1 MYLKEPPV
9 FYSLGGLYYCH
20 MNPTI
25 PRNRYLEKLHKQ
37 GRNPSYISGETT
49 IDHSQSFKGNIENF
63 IGFAQIP
70 IGLAGPL
77 LLNGSA
83 GTSEH
88 WVPMA
93 TTEGALVASYNRGIR
108 AGSMSGGFTAR
119 TISNA
124 VQRSPYFEFD
134 TLLKALEFSKW
145 IKTIESTFQKS
156 VRQVSRFAELKKVDI
171 LHEGNG
177 VHLTFSFE
185 TGAAAGQNMVTI
197 VTDHLM
203 KEVLDLAPH
212 KPNLFYI
219 DANMSG
225 DKKATFSSLANVRGR
240 KAISELMLS
249 KSVIEKVLKSSAEKL
264 AKLWRTGT
272 LGALQTGAAGNPA
285 HISNAL
291 TAIFIACGQDV
302 ACIAEAA
309 VGTSRVEARPNGD
322 LYASMTLPNLIVGN
336 VGGGT
341 GLPTQ
346 KEALE
351 LMDCSSPADV
361 DKFAEICCSVALA
374 GELSIGAAIAGGSFA
389 SAHKAHGRKR

>member
-1 MYLKEPPV
+1 
-9 FYSLGGLYYCH
+9 

-37 GRNPSYISGETT
+37 G

-93 TTEGALVASYNRGIR
+93 TTEGALVASYNRGIKT
-108 AGSMSGGFTAR
+108 ASLSGGFTAR
-119 TISNA
+119 TIANR
-124 VQRSPYFEFD
+124 VQRSPYFEFENL
-134 TLLKALEFSKW
+134 TQALDFAQWLTSVEP
-145 IKTIESTFQKS
+145 TIRAS
-156 VRQVSRFAELKKVDI
+156 VREVSRFAVLTDMEI

-177 VHLTFSFE
+177 IHVTLSYE

-197 VTDHLM
+197 VTDHIL
-203 KEVLDLAPH
+203 KQVLDQAPH
-212 KPNLFYI
+212 QPKLYFI

-225 DKKATFSSLANVRGR
+225 DKKGNYRSLAGVRGR
-240 KAISELMLS
+240 KVISE
-249 KSVIEKVLKSSAEKL
+249 VILKKEVLEGVLKSSAEKI

-272 LGALQTGAAGNPA
+272 ISAVQAGAVGNPG
-285 HISNAL
+285 HIANAL

-302 ACIAEAA
+302 ACIAEASI
-309 VGTSRVEARPNGD
+309 GISRVEARANGD

-351 LMDCSSPADV
+351 LMDCSNPADV

-374 GELSIGAAIAGGSFA
+374 GELSIGAAIVEGHFV
-389 SAHKAHGRKR
+389 SAHQAHGRKR